1 MCNGYW
7 REHMTI
13 YNKPDR
19 RSQTNSSPR
28 RVARE
33 SAPEEKNVIKF
44 IGLLLFS
51 AKLGDLEILITFSF
65 TTWPPMILAS
75 GMSWFSF
82 QP

>member
-1 MCNGYW
+1 
-7 REHMTI
+7 MTI

-19 RSQTNSSPR
+19 RSQTNSSPK

-33 SAPEEKNVIKF
+33 SAPEEKNVIK
-44 IGLLLFS
+44 S
-51 AKLGDLEILITFSF
+51 VKLGDLDILFTFSL